1 MSELV
6 LKREVVAD
14 KTTCRV
20 IAVLFFIIMTA
31 LGSFVRIPLF
41 FTPVPL
47 TLQTFFV
54 LLAGAFLGRNL
65 GVLSQLGYI
74 LIGVIGLPV
83 FSGAQAGLLYLFGP
97 TGGYLFGF
105 MVAAIF
111 IGQFIHLFAKS
122 IFSVFCLL
130 FAADLIILFCGAAYL
145 AFLTKLSFAQAVSL
159 GVAPF
164 IAGDLLKASAAAGIF
179 WKFKN
184 RAKEILG

>member
-1 MSELV
+1 MLELAF
-6 LKREVVAD
+6 KREVIAD
-14 KTTCRV
+14 KATCRL
-20 IAVLFFIIMTA
+20 IAVLSFIIMTV

-54 LLAGAFLGRNL
+54 LLAGAFLGSRL
-65 GVLSQLGYI
+65 GILSQLGYI
-74 LIGVIGLPV
+74 LIGAIGLPV
-83 FSGAQAGLLYLFGP
+83 FSGGQAGLFYLFGP

-105 MVAAIF
+105 LLATVLIGRF
-111 IGQFIHLFAKS
+111 INSFSKS
-122 IFSVFCLL
+122 IFSAFCLL
-130 FAADLIILFCGAAYL
+130 FAADLVILFCGAAYL
-145 AFLTKLSFAQAVSL
+145 AFLTKLSFIQAVSL

-184 RAKEILG
+184 RAKEILD